1 MEELTEWTM
10 SDGFAWQKTSETNDY
25 WGAEIPDSYIEKDFK
40 KFIKNS

>member
-1 MEELTEWTM
+1 M
-10 SDGFAWQKTSETNDY
+10 SDGYAWQKTSETNNY